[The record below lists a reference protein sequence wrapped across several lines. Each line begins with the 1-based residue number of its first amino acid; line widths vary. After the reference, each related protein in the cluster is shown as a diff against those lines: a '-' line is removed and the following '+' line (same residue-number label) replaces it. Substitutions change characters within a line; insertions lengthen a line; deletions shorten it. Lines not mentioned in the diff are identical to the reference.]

1 MTWFSSWFDT
11 PYYHTLYK
19 HRNDEEAELF
29 MHNLMQY
36 IQPAANSRLL
46 DLACGKGR
54 HSTFLAK
61 NNPAIQVVGVD
72 LSPNSI
78 TYAQAQNTLPN
89 CQFAIQN
96 MLEPIRESL
105 GEFDYIANLFT
116 SFGYFDNDDLHL
128 QTLQHIYNALT
139 TNGLFVLDFMNVR
152 PVIQN
157 LVLSEQKNIDGI
169 QFDITRYVENHYIVK
184 TITIRDKNTIQTH
197 QERVRA
203 FTLANF
209 RQLFEQVGFEL
220 VTMFGNY
227 ELANFD
233 EVASPRL
240 IIVARKK

>member
-29 MHNLMQY
+29 VHNLMQY

-89 CQFAIQN
+89 
-96 MLEPIRESL
+96 
-105 GEFDYIANLFT
+105 
-116 SFGYFDNDDLHL
+116 
-128 QTLQHIYNALT
+128 LT
-139 TNGLFVLDFMNVR
+139 
-152 PVIQN
+152 P
-157 LVLSEQKNIDGI
+157 
-169 QFDITRYVENHYIVK
+169 
-184 TITIRDKNTIQTH
+184 
-197 QERVRA
+197 
-203 FTLANF
+203 
-209 RQLFEQVGFEL
+209 
-220 VTMFGNY
+220 
-227 ELANFD
+227 
-233 EVASPRL
+233 
-240 IIVARKK
+240 